1 MKMNMIKRDR
11 DYAADP
17 RFNEDDGVGRIT
29 ILRYVGREDNPNGTP
44 GLQHLYEVECE
55 CGEESQWFQADLIR
69 KRVGEVECT
78 DCRIE
83 RNLKRKEARKK
94 GPIKSGTITPKSVLT
109 RAWK

>member
-1 MKMNMIKRDR
+1 MKMSMIKKNNPTP
-11 DYAADP
+11 AHQ
-17 RFNEDDGVGRIT
+17 RFKEGDVVGRIT
-29 ILRYVGREDNPNGTP
+29 ILGYVGREDNPNGTP

-69 KRVGEVECT
+69 KRVGEIECT

-94 GPIKSGTITPKSVLT
+94 GPIKSGTITPRSVLT

>member
-17 RFNEDDGVGRIT
+17 RFKEGEIVGRIT
-29 ILRYVGREDNPNGTP
+29 ILGYVGREDNPNGTP

-69 KRVGEVECT
+69 KRVGEIECT

-94 GPIKSGTITPKSVLT
+94 GPMTAGTITPRSVLT
-109 RAWK
+109 RPWK

>member
-17 RFNEDDGVGRIT
+17 RFKEDDVVGRIT
-29 ILRYVGREDNPNGTP
+29 ILGYIGREDNPNGTP